1 VTLSLYPH
9 RLASR
14 MTPRATSQKVV
25 DCAAYALRNA
35 DDASRSYLQLNSDF
49 VHDYRAQ
56 LDEAAL
62 RLDKDGT
69 SMFGRMLTEVWA
81 EHGYTVELAD
91 ETDGEPFRYDM
102 PRCPADDVFYAVWD
116 EAVYRLDPD
125 EVVRAARLDDEL
137 TTTYAD

>member
-14 MTPRATSQKVV
+14 TTPRVTSRKVV
-25 DCAAYALRNA
+25 DCVAYAWRNA
-35 DDASRSYLQLNSDF
+35 EDAARCYTQLSDDF

-56 LDEAAL
+56 LDEAVL
-62 RLDKDGT
+62 RLDEDGT
-69 SMFGRMLTEVWA
+69 SMFSRVLTEVWA

-91 ETDGEPFRYDM
+91 EAEGEPFRYDV

-116 EAVYRLDPD
+116 EAAYRLDPYA
-125 EVVRAARLDDEL
+125 VVRAAQLDDEL
-137 TTTYAD
+137 SKYAD